1 MIGPNQAQAQARQVL
16 QGQAAAH
23 AHQAQLQQH
32 QVAQQQGD
40 ADQVHELAPDFARL
54 ADLSRRL
61 GATGVNVH
69 ANYPAGYRDRRGEAV
84 QVAVRSFAPAAGV
97 PEDPVCGS
105 GNACVALQRRA
116 RGEHHDYTATQ
127 GEAIG
132 REGRITVAYRGEAI
146 EVGGNTVV
154 GIEGRINLD

>member
-1 MIGPNQAQAQARQVL
+1 M
-16 QGQAAAH
+16 
-23 AHQAQLQQH
+23 
-32 QVAQQQGD
+32 
-40 ADQVHELAPDFARL
+40 HELAPDFARL

-69 ANYPAGYRDRRGEAV
+69 ANYPAGYRDRRGKAV

-97 PEDPVCGS
+97 SEDPVCGS